1 MAKNPDHPK
10 KPVKTPKSKAHRPD
24 VQPIGPA
31 LAELL
36 NPAINRGDAGLGSGT
51 GLQPPPDNSWDRR
64 SGGEAAAHRAR
75 ASTRGTSEDVAKR
88 DASVTP
94 TTPRGSPPPNLP
106 PQAGEGSRR
115 LAPNDERDF
124 PADSPPASP
133 LPLAG
138 QSLPP
143 TGSGGQGGG
152 ASAKQGFDEA
162 PQANYGTAATI
173 PALDPELARQLGF
186 TTEEEDAAALARP
199 PRNKMEAL
207 GVAATADALENLIRE
222 GRPEFKGE
230 DGQVKIWT
238 PHRPPRPEKSEGGVR
253 FVIKSEYEPKGD
265 QPTAIKELVEGISR
279 QDRTQVL
286 LGVTGSGKTYTMA
299 KVIEATQRP
308 AIILAPNKTL
318 AAQLYGEFKSFF
330 PDNAVEY
337 FVSYYDYYQP
347 EAYVP
352 RTDTYI
358 EKDSSI
364 NEQIDR
370 MRHSATRAL
379 LERDDVI
386 IVASVSC
393 IYGIGSVETYT
404 AMTFALKKGE
414 RIDQR
419 QLIADLVALQYKR
432 TQADFTR
439 GTFRVRGDV
448 IDIFPAHYEDRA
460 WRVNLFGDVVENIE
474 EFDPL
479 TGHKQDELEFIKIY
493 ANSHYVTPRPTLV
506 QAIKSI
512 KSELKWRLDQ
522 LNNQGRLLE
531 AQRLEQRTTFD
542 LEMMEATGSCAGIEN
557 YSRYLT
563 GRRPGEPPPTLFE
576 YVPDNALV
584 FADESHVTVPQI
596 GGMFKGDFRRK
607 ATLAEY
613 GFRLPSCMDNRPLRF
628 EEWDMMRP
636 QSVAVSATPSA
647 WELNESGGVFVEQV
661 IRPTGLI
668 DPPVNIRP
676 ARTQV
681 DDLVGEVRATAQ
693 AGYRSLVTVLTKRM
707 AEDLTEYLHEQGIR
721 VRYMHSD
728 IDTIER
734 IEIIRDL
741 RLGAFD
747 ALVGINLL
755 REGLDIPECA
765 LVAILDADK
774 EGFLRSETSLIQTIG
789 RAARNVDGKVILYA
803 DQMTGSMERAIAE
816 TDRRREKQVEY
827 NTEHGITPESIKKS
841 IGDIMNSVY
850 ERDHVLVEIGDGGKG
865 NSWSDDVISIGHN
878 FEAVLGDLETRM
890 REAAADLNFEEAA
903 RLRDEVKRLRA
914 TELAVVDDPTA
925 KQRTVQGKA
934 GAYAGTKK
942 YGEAA
947 NVPRGSS
954 KRGGNNTPRANS
966 SSPLAGSEASE
977 ARSRGRGGGTTGTN
991 SKVHK
996 PHLDEMHGPE
1006 SLPYRPGRA
1015 APRKPSPD
1023 DIEPGSGSKIFQPTS
1038 SREAV
1043 LGRSTGGA
1051 PGHRGGWKKR

>member
-1 MAKNPDHPK
+1 MAKNPDNPK
-10 KPVKTPKSKAHRPD
+10 KPGKTPKSKAHRPD

-51 GLQPPPDNSWDRR
+51 GVQPPPDNSWDRR

-88 DASVTP
+88 DAVAKRDDESS
-94 TTPRGSPPPNLP
+94 SPPPP
-106 PQAGEGSRR
+106 RVARGGEGSGVGGGSANSR
-115 LAPNDERDF
+115 
-124 PADSPPASP
+124 
-133 LPLAG
+133 
-138 QSLPP
+138 SLSGTESAEPPP
-143 TGSGGQGGG
+143 TPDPESELRSPRTPPRRGGRG
-152 ASAKQGFDEA
+152 AERPGLDEA
-162 PQANYGTAATI
+162 PQSEFAPANYGTSATI
-173 PALDPELARQLGF
+173 PTLDPELAKQLGF

-207 GVAATADALENLIRE
+207 GVAATADALDALIRD

-230 DGQVKIWT
+230 DGQIKIWT
-238 PHRPPRPEKSEGGVR
+238 PHRPPRPEKSEGGQP

-279 QDRTQVL
+279 NDRTQVL
-286 LGVTGSGKTYTMA
+286 LDVTGSGKTYTMA

-432 TQADFTR
+432 PQADFTR

-460 WRVNLFGDVVENIE
+460 WRVNLFGDTVENIE

-479 TGHKQDELEFIKIY
+479 TGHKQDDLEFIKIY

-512 KSELKWRLDQ
+512 KSELKMRLDQ
-522 LNNQGRLLE
+522 LNSQGRLLE

-584 FADESHVTVPQI
+584 FVDESHVTIPQL
-596 GGMFKGDFRRK
+596 GGMYRGDFRRK

-628 EEWDMMRP
+628 EEWDAMRP
-636 QSVAVSATPSA
+636 QTTCVSATPGP
-647 WELNESGGVFVEQV
+647 WDLDQSGGVFVEQV

-668 DPPVNIRP
+668 DPPVDIRP

-681 DDLVGEVRATAQ
+681 DDLVGEVRQGAAQ
-693 AGYRSLVTVLTKRM
+693 
-707 AEDLTEYLHEQGIR
+707 
-721 VRYMHSD
+721 
-728 IDTIER
+728 
-734 IEIIRDL
+734 
-741 RLGAFD
+741 
-747 ALVGINLL
+747 
-755 REGLDIPECA
+755 
-765 LVAILDADK
+765 
-774 EGFLRSETSLIQTIG
+774 
-789 RAARNVDGKVILYA
+789 
-803 DQMTGSMERAIAE
+803 
-816 TDRRREKQVEY
+816 
-827 NTEHGITPESIKKS
+827 
-841 IGDIMNSVY
+841 
-850 ERDHVLVEIGDGGKG
+850 
-865 NSWSDDVISIGHN
+865 
-878 FEAVLGDLETRM
+878 
-890 REAAADLNFEEAA
+890 
-903 RLRDEVKRLRA
+903 
-914 TELAVVDDPTA
+914 
-925 KQRTVQGKA
+925 
-934 GAYAGTKK
+934 
-942 YGEAA
+942 
-947 NVPRGSS
+947 
-954 KRGGNNTPRANS
+954 
-966 SSPLAGSEASE
+966 
-977 ARSRGRGGGTTGTN
+977 
-991 SKVHK
+991 
-996 PHLDEMHGPE
+996 
-1006 SLPYRPGRA
+1006 
-1015 APRKPSPD
+1015 
-1023 DIEPGSGSKIFQPTS
+1023 
-1038 SREAV
+1038 
-1043 LGRSTGGA
+1043 
-1051 PGHRGGWKKR
+1051 GHRG

>member
-1 MAKNPDHPK
+1 MAKKPDTPK
-10 KPVKTPKSKAHRPD
+10 KPGKAPKSKAHRPD

-36 NPAINRGDAGLGSGT
+36 NPAINRGDAALGSGT
-51 GLQPPPDNSWDRR
+51 GLRPPPDNSKDRR
-64 SGGEAAAHRAR
+64 AGGEAAAHRAR
-75 ASTRGTSEDVAKR
+75 AST
-88 DASVTP
+88 P
-94 TTPRGSPPPNLP
+94 
-106 PQAGEGSRR
+106 
-115 LAPNDERDF
+115 RDF
-124 PADSPPASP
+124 PQDSSKPMP
-133 LPLAG
+133 LRPNPQPIGAR
-138 QSLPP
+138 QSTE
-143 TGSGGQGGG
+143 TG
-152 ASAKQGFDEA
+152 GFGEA
-162 PQANYGTAATI
+162 PQANYGTSAII
-173 PALDPELARQLGF
+173 PTLDPELARQLGLP
-186 TTEEEDAAALARP
+186 TAEDDEAELARP

-207 GVAATADALENLIRE
+207 GVKATAEALENLIRD
-222 GRPEFKGE
+222 GRPEFRKD
-230 DGQVKIWT
+230 DGSLKVWT

-253 FVIKSEYEPKGD
+253 FEIKSPYQPKGD
-265 QPTAIKELVEGISR
+265 QPTAIAELVEGIER
-279 QDRTQVL
+279 NERTQVL

-308 AIILAPNKTL
+308 ALILAPNKTL
-318 AAQLYGEFKSFF
+318 AAQLYGEFKNFF

-432 TQADFTR
+432 TQHDFTR

-460 WRVNLFGDVVENIE
+460 WRVNLFGDTVENIE

-512 KSELKWRLDQ
+512 KSELKLRLEE
-522 LNNQGRLLE
+522 LHGQGRLLE

-584 FADESHVTVPQI
+584 FADESHVSIPQI
-596 GGMFKGDFRRK
+596 GGMFRGDFRRK

-636 QSVAVSATPSA
+636 QSIAVSATPSG

-668 DPPVNIRP
+668 DPPVDIRP

-693 AGYRSLVTVLTKRM
+693 AGYRSLITVLTKRM

-789 RAARNVDGKVILYA
+789 RAARNVDGRVILYA

-816 TDRRREKQVEY
+816 TNRRREKQVEY
-827 NTEHGITPESIKKS
+827 NKANGITPESVKKS
-841 IGDIMNSVY
+841 IGDILNSVY
-850 ERDHVLVEIGDGGKG
+850 ERDHVLVEIGDGDKG
-865 NSWSDDVISIGHN
+865 SGWSDDVIAIGHN
-878 FEAVLGDLETRM
+878 FEAVLADLETRM

-925 KQRTVQGKA
+925 KQKAVTGRA
-934 GAYAGTKK
+934 GAYTGTKK
-942 YGEAA
+942 YGDAA
-947 NVPRGSS
+947 NLPVSTMKKKTVQS
-954 KRGGNNTPRANS
+954 ALK
-966 SSPLAGSEASE
+966 AS
-977 ARSRGRGGGTTGTN
+977 GGGKSG
-991 SKVHK
+991 SRVHK

-1006 SLPYRPGRA
+1006 SLPYRPGGALPAKPFGSTSRIIQ
-1015 APRKPSPD
+1015 PTDSRQSGPEFGPSPR
-1023 DIEPGSGSKIFQPTS
+1023 S
-1038 SREAV
+1038 S
-1043 LGRSTGGA
+1043 GGA
-1051 PGHRGGWKKR
+1051 PGKRGGWKKR